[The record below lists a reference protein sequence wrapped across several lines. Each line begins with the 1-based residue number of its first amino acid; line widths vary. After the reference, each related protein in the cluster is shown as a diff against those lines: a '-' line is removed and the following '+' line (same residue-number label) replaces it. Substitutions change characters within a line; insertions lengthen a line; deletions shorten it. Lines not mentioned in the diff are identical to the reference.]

1 MGGHCGEKREDAREA
16 EGLVTFLIP
25 MVLRDVSESEI
36 YESSLLLR
44 EGGAL
49 SGKGMGVDVN
59 PAFTGGLGAV
69 QSQLRELN
77 RGSPV
82 PRLRCESKDSLIGS
96 WGFLLEK
103 QTKKVPSS
111 CQGAPF

>member
-1 MGGHCGEKREDAREA
+1 MGGYCREKREDAGEA
-16 EGLVTFLIP
+16 EGLVTFLVP
-25 MVLRDVSESEI
+25 MVFRDVSESEV
-36 YESSLLLR
+36 YESFLLLR

-59 PAFTGGLGAV
+59 PAFTGGLGSV

-82 PRLRCESKDSLIGS
+82 PRLRCKSKDR
-96 WGFLLEK
+96 
-103 QTKKVPSS
+103 
-111 CQGAPF
+111 